1 MTTKITNE
9 MCKKFIQLMRGR
21 VRIRNC
27 REMLEELERDMG
39 ILNKM
44 AEAIDLTVQM
54 VGGNIRD
61 LEEG

>member
-1 MTTKITNE
+1 
-9 MCKKFIQLMRGR
+9 MRGQ